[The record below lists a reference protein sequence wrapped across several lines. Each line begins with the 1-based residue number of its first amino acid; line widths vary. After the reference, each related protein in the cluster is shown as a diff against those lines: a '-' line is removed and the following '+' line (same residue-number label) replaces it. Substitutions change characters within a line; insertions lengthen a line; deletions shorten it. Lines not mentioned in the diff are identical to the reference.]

1 MRRRGIHPAAAAVR
15 RAPHI
20 RTRAKGR
27 FTLGADG
34 GQEQEQEQ
42 EQGINGFNN
51 AGAASAR
58 VFLRVTDY
66 IPPGAAKTVFEK

>member
-1 MRRRGIHPAAAAVR
+1 LRRRGIHPAAAAVR

-20 RTRAKGR
+20 RARAKGR

-34 GQEQEQEQ
+34 GQEQ